1 MASKSKQ
8 RKAAKAA
15 EAETV
20 AVDQK
25 RPSVWRENFSSIV
38 VTAVLFL
45 FFTTFTAQAFEIPSE
60 SMEDTLLIG
69 DRPFADNVSFAPA
82 TKWLGPLLPYQQIR
96 RGDIII
102 FLHPKDPDRKH
113 MVKRVI
119 GLPGDRLKI
128 VNRNVMIN
136 GHFLVEGYKIHKM
149 GTIEPYRDNFPD
161 AYPREILVTS
171 PQYTSWADDE
181 LPNHIDKD
189 GWLVVPP
196 GHYFGM
202 GDNRDWSL
210 DSRYWGF
217 IPRENILG
225 RALVIYWSVDFKRDE
240 IEKDS
245 PAMHIVHL
253 LMALPFR
260 TRWKRLF
267 LTFPNPNG

>member
-1 MASKSKQ
+1 MALKSKQ

-20 AVDQK
+20 AATQN

-69 DRPFADNVSFAPA
+69 DRPFADNVAFAPA
-82 TKWLGPLLPYQQIR
+82 TKWLGPLLPYSEIR

-102 FLHPKDPDRKH
+102 FLHPQDADRKH

-119 GLPGDRLKI
+119 GLPGDRIKI

-136 GHFLVEGYKIHKM
+136 GYFLSEGYKVHKM

-161 AYPREILVTS
+161 RYPIEAL
-171 PQYTSWADDE
+171 PQYREWAE
-181 LPNHIDKD
+181 EMPKHIDKD

-240 IEKDS
+240 IEKDG

-260 TRWKRLF
+260 TRWHRLF
-267 LTFPNPNG
+267 LTFPRPKG